1 MTLYNDMS
9 QHPVFS
15 EKPVRLRYNQESHTI
30 AIVVDANEMS
40 MDIMDGEAR
49 LVMTTD
55 EGSLLHYLLTQA
67 LFDDQILNSGMDPDY
82 YGGSA

>member
-1 MTLYNDMS
+1 
-9 QHPVFS
+9 
-15 EKPVRLRYNQESHTI
+15 
-30 AIVVDANEMS
+30 MS

-49 LVMTTD
+49 LVLTTD